1 MKMIAKAKAAV
12 AGIVVVAVAGTAGA
26 VLYLN
31 NNGKL
36 GNENPSEGNSIIIG
50 DTEDGYRNY
59 NNNNININ
67 NNDRTTEKNETNTAP
82 AAETTV
88 SDKHDNNDKDNNNFD
103 DYVGVNEFL
112 SEFSKVSFGEE
123 HRYSSDNRN
132 DYDLIRFALAHIR
145 LTDSS
150 AVTLTEENDNIR
162 YYNGVSADKVNDV
175 LTDYFGVTV
184 KCESVY
190 TENDYMFFRYKD
202 GMFYTPATDGAVIS
216 NITVCDNIK
225 KSGSLLT
232 VNFTVYSS
240 GTDFNMTAEEAKNK
254 GEKYKS
260 GSATVKITDGGYILE
275 EYKIS

>member
-1 MKMIAKAKAAV
+1 MKMIAKAKAVV
-12 AGIVVVAVAGTAGA
+12 AGIVVVAVAGTAGT

-50 DTEDGYRNY
+50 DADDNNQNNKY
-59 NNNNININ
+59 NNISN
-67 NNDRTTEKNETNTAP
+67 NNSDSKTNKNETDTTAS
-82 AAETTV
+82 AETTAT
-88 SDKHDNNDKDNNNFD
+88 DNRDNNDNDNNNFD

-123 HRYSSDNRN
+123 HRYLSDNRN

-145 LTDSS
+145 LTDRS
-150 AVTLTEENDNIR
+150 AVTLTEENDNIH

-184 KCESVY
+184 KRESVY

-225 KSGSLLT
+225 KSGSSLT
-232 VNFTVYSS
+232 VDFTVYSS
-240 GTDFNMTAEEAKNK
+240 GADFNMTAGEAKAK

-260 GSATVKITDGGYILE
+260 GTATVKISDGRYILE

>member
-50 DTEDGYRNY
+50 DADDNNQNNKY
-59 NNNNININ
+59 NNIN
-67 NNDRTTEKNETNTAP
+67 NNSDRTTAQNATDTTSSVKTTAYDNRNDDKGND
-82 AAETTV
+82 
-88 SDKHDNNDKDNNNFD
+88 SDFD
-103 DYVGVNEFL
+103 DYAGVNEFL

-123 HRYSSDNRN
+123 HRYLSDNRN

-145 LTDSS
+145 LTDRS
-150 AVTLTEENDNIR
+150 AVTLTEENDNIH

-184 KCESVY
+184 KRESVY

-225 KSGSLLT
+225 KSGSSLT
-232 VNFTVYSS
+232 VDFTVYSS
-240 GTDFNMTAEEAKNK
+240 GADFNMTAGEAKAK

-260 GSATVKITDGGYILE
+260 GTAKVKIADGRYILE